1 MTETPI
7 IDAEGITRRDR
18 ERDRTLLHPT
28 RFALHGGERVAIT
41 GPSGSG
47 KSVLLR
53 TLAMLDPLDAGR
65 IAWLGETVS
74 RATIPRYRRHV
85 AYIRQRPA
93 MLDGTVEDNLR
104 YPYSLAVY
112 RDVSF
117 DRARAAELAS
127 KAGRGTGF
135 LDQSASELSGGEAQ
149 IAALIRV
156 LQLDPDVLLLDEPTA
171 SLDPASSQAIESLVN
186 AWFAAGNRPRA
197 SIWVSHDPAQSKR
210 MSERRLTMRA
220 GTLSDEAS
228 DQQNE
233 QPDNQPGD
241 DHNASNTGP
250 ASDALRM
257 TTTNETT
264 HRASGETQGG
274 AQ

>member
-1 MTETPI
+1 MNDTPI
-7 IDAEGITRRDR
+7 IDAEGITRRDP
-18 ERDRTLLHPT
+18 ERDRTLLHSAH
-28 RFALHGGERVAIT
+28 FALHGGERVAIT

-65 IAWLGETVS
+65 IAWLGKTVS

-112 RDVSF
+112 RDVRF

-127 KAGRGTGF
+127 KAGRGAGF
-135 LDQSASELSGGEAQ
+135 LEQSASELSGGEAQ

-171 SLDPASSQAIESLVN
+171 SLDPASSQAIEALVN
-186 AWFAAGNRPRA
+186 AWFTAGDRPRA
-197 SIWVSHDPAQSKR
+197 SIWVSHDPAQSER
-210 MSERRLTMRA
+210 MSERRLTMLA
-220 GTLSDEAS
+220 GTLSEPLSQPLSQPQGDERGA
-228 DQQNE
+228 
-233 QPDNQPGD
+233 PDVEPSRVAANQ
-241 DHNASNTGP
+241 
-250 ASDALRM
+250 
-257 TTTNETT
+257 TT
-264 HRASGETQGG
+264 HRASDEAQGG